1 MEFATV
7 PGIRASKLMKD
18 KQDQGLRD
26 SLSDR
31 TVLVIDDSEAVRT
44 ALDVLLSMHG
54 ARVIGADSAQ
64 AGIDALARS
73 RWTSS
78 CRT

>member
-1 MEFATV
+1 M
-7 PGIRASKLMKD
+7 MKD
-18 KQDQGLRD
+18 KQDQGLQG
-26 SLSDR
+26 SLGER

-54 ARVIGADSAQ
+54 ARVLGADSA
-64 AGIDALARS
+64 AGGLDLLARES
-73 RWTSS
+73 WTSS